1 MYCMSSLA
9 IKSNVTKFT
18 DNRGNWEFSF
28 FQKKVVP
35 NEEQAIKVG
44 MRPDNVFDPRLVH
57 QYINPQ
63 ISKEEIIFQRNAK
76 GESLTK
82 AEKIILE
89 NYLEKKDRAVSE
101 DLKALEKFGLNAK
114 PQTNEGRTR
123 LLLMTLQNQI
133 TKGNNDLVCN
143 IFLRLYEEQFKLNPS
158 IEKDFARSLT
168 RMNEIVDVC
177 DLIEI
182 QFTKLYDQMPPLNIK
197 GFQKFDPW
205 QVEVITN
212 IDTKKSTVVSAPTSA
227 GKSVLSGYATTKG
240 KTLIVVPTDAL
251 AWQMASYIGGVL
263 NQDVPILTPTF
274 QSIPKRELMVEL
286 INISPALVGTADSIV
301 DYLPLISTKFDW
313 IIFDEIHMIGKP
325 DGSSMETI
333 AKIYNDVP
341 FLALSATIGNVDELT
356 TWFQSLNVERNVG
369 SIVCDKRFFNLQRFY
384 YNTVSNKLEVLH
396 PLSLVE
402 VANFSD
408 GSIMKKNLQPTP
420 PDTWIL
426 YKKMSEV
433 YGDLG
438 SLNHRSYFELKERI
452 QLSKA
457 NQYFMDLVKF
467 MVENFNEEKI
477 ATIIDSFKNTSLSD
491 EPVDLVKL
499 AFLLKS
505 EDKTPAII
513 FQKNTI
519 ACLRMVR
526 QFAKI
531 IEDLEDKK
539 FPRLRAQ
546 RLKEQKK
553 ARRLDKKKE
562 KEEDKSEKSN
572 SKGYDSKKQQKKF
585 LDPEKSEEDFVPTAL
600 QEPTMDFT
608 LNYEQFFAEG
618 IVEGWVEQ
626 LKKFFP
632 CVGEEYHFMIKL
644 LWRGV
649 GVYAKGLPDPY
660 LRLVQ
665 SLASKKQLAIV
676 FSDMSLVFGVSM
688 PFRTVVIYRDSL
700 VEDDLDAMLYHQ
712 MAGRAG
718 RRGLDKKGNVIFA
731 GYKWKRIEELSVC
744 PIPNVTGRN
753 NLNFVTPHACR
764 MSDKIG
770 NGQDWKSTF
779 TKCLNGDSDEDS
791 MEVYESIKS
800 NYENGWDFA
809 ISDDINHLHMMWT
822 LRHSDEPIATS
833 FIIPY
838 LTKAFEGLDPNIEN
852 HQINIAHFLSFFI
865 NKKETDNEAYKLPEC
880 ELFEQASFSKIFKI
894 MEDLQLDTS
903 DKIDGR
909 VWFSIKSNKLF
920 KCSTE
925 KEADNLRQCLF
936 EFGNRVKAI
945 QHFCFH
951 NKITNI
957 SRLLGKLLTR
967 IWWIYHMSS
976 PIMRPF
982 NYFDD
987 VEYDDAASYES
998 DSHDEG
1004 DSDEDNSDKEL
1015 SNKEDLGNK
1024 ELSNKDED
1032 DA

>member
-1 MYCMSSLA
+1 MSSLGT
-9 IKSNVTKFT
+9 KSNVTKFT

-44 MRPDNVFDPRLVH
+44 MRPENGFDPRLVH

-63 ISKEEIIFQRNAK
+63 QSKEEIIFQRNAN
-76 GESLTK
+76 GETLNK
-82 AEKIILE
+82 AERIILE
-89 NYLEKKDRAVSE
+89 NYLEKKDKALNE
-101 DLKALEKFGLNAK
+101 DIKALEKFGLNAK

-123 LLLMTLQNQI
+123 LLLLTLQHQI
-133 TKGNNDLVCN
+133 SKGNYDLVCN
-143 IFLRLYEEQFKLNPS
+143 IFLRLYEDQFKLSPA
-158 IEKDFARSLT
+158 IEKDFAKSLT
-168 RMNEIVDVC
+168 RMREIVEMC
-177 DLIEI
+177 DLTEI
-182 QFTKLYDQMPPLNIK
+182 QFTKLHDQMPPLNTK

-205 QVEVITN
+205 QVDVITN
-212 IDTKKSTVVSAPTSA
+212 IDDKKSTVVSAPTSA

-240 KTLIVVPTDAL
+240 KTMIVVPTDAL

-263 NQDVPILTPTF
+263 NTDVPILTPTY

-286 INISPALVGTADSIV
+286 INTAPAIVGTADSIV
-301 DYLPLISTKFDW
+301 DYLPLISTKFEW

-333 AKIYNDVP
+333 AKVYKDVP

-356 TWFQSLNVERNVG
+356 TWFQSLNNKRNVG
-369 SIVCDKRFFNLQRFY
+369 SIVCDKRFFNLQRYY
-384 YNTVSNKLEVLH
+384 YNTVTNKLDVLH

-402 VANFSD
+402 KDSFED
-408 GSIMKKNLQPTP
+408 GSILKKNLQPTP

-426 YKKMSEV
+426 YKKMIEV
-433 YGDLG
+433 FGDLG
-438 SLNHRSYFELKERI
+438 ELNHKVYFESKERI

-457 NQYFMDLVKF
+457 NKYFMDLVKF
-467 MVENFNEEKI
+467 MVDNYDEEKVTTVI
-477 ATIIDSFKNTSLSD
+477 NGFKNTTLSE

-499 AFLLKS
+499 AFLLKT

-531 IEDLEDKK
+531 IEELEDKK

-553 ARRLDKKKE
+553 ARRLDKQKE
-562 KEEDKSEKSN
+562 KEEDKSDN

-585 LDPEKSEEDFVPTAL
+585 LDPEKAENDFVPTAL

-608 LNYEQFFAEG
+608 LNHEQYFAEG

-626 LKKFFP
+626 LKKFYP
-632 CVGEEYHFMIKL
+632 CIGEEYHFMIKL
-644 LWRGV
+644 LWRGI

-665 SLASKKQLAIV
+665 GLAAKKQLAIV

-731 GYKWKRIEELSVC
+731 GYKWKRIEELSIC

-764 MSDKIG
+764 MAEKIG
-770 NGQDWKSTF
+770 NGQDWEFTF
-779 TKCLNGDSDEDS
+779 THCLNGDSDEDS
-791 MEVYESIKS
+791 MELLEGIKS
-800 NYENGWDFA
+800 NYDNGWNFA

-822 LRHSDEPIATS
+822 LRHSDEPVATS

-838 LTKAFEGLDPNIEN
+838 LTKAFEGVDPNIEN
-852 HQINIAHFLSFFI
+852 NQINIAHFLSFFV
-865 NKKETDNEAYKLPEC
+865 NKYETDNVEYKLPEC
-880 ELFEQASFSKIFKI
+880 YLFEQASFSKIFKI
-894 MEDLQLDTS
+894 MEDLQLETTEN
-903 DKIDGR
+903 IDGR
-909 VWFSIKSNKLF
+909 VWISIKNNKLY
-920 KCSTE
+920 KCTTE
-925 KEADNLRQCLF
+925 KEADTLRQRLF

-982 NYFDD
+982 NYFDE
-987 VEYDDAASYES
+987 VEYENASDDDSNDDSDSASYES
-998 DSHDEG
+998 DSYQNE
-1004 DSDEDNSDKEL
+1004 SDEENNQEAV
-1015 SNKEDLGNK
+1015 EV
-1024 ELSNKDED
+1024 
-1032 DA
+1032 